1 MMMVAD
7 GRQAGHPLRAWV
19 HRARLK
25 MVCYKWDGPGQSQLD
40 WRHTHHQPP
49 PPPRGSSSSSDQIFI
64 RSIRTATGRRQ
75 SSMGAA
81 GDPAPLVFTYGTL
94 KRGFSNHR
102 LLEELSASGDATLV
116 GPAVTSARLP
126 LVCGPYRVPFLLNL
140 PVPAVAAAHRVR
152 GEAYAVTPRGLAR
165 LDELEGVATGHYERL
180 PVQVEVEGEGGT
192 RVVEAIAYFAHR
204 SYAGDLWRRSGE
216 EGVPEYTH
224 GVAAGYVR
232 RKDRP
237 QGQTFLDQIRVFV
250 SS

>member
-1 MMMVAD
+1 MVAD

-25 MVCYKWDGPGQSQLD
+25 MGSTSAINGMGQARASWIGGTRTTNHLA
-40 WRHTHHQPP
+40 
-49 PPPRGSSSSSDQIFI
+49 PPRGSSSSSDQIFI

-140 PVPAVAAAHRVR
+140 PVAAAAHRVR

>member
-1 MMMVAD
+1 
-7 GRQAGHPLRAWV
+7 
-19 HRARLK
+19 
-25 MVCYKWDGPGQSQLD
+25 
-40 WRHTHHQPP
+40 
-49 PPPRGSSSSSDQIFI
+49 
-64 RSIRTATGRRQ
+64 
-75 SSMGAA
+75 MGDAA
-81 GDPAPLVFTYGTL
+81 PQTTTLVFTYGTL

-116 GPAVTSARLP
+116 GPAVTSVRLP

-140 PVPAVAAAHRVR
+140 PAAAGGAAHRVR
-152 GEAYAVTPRGLAR
+152 GEAYAVTARGLAR

-180 PVQVEVEGEGGT
+180 PVEVEVKVEGGAEGRS

-237 QGQTFLDQIRVFV
+237 QGQTFLEQIRVFV
-250 SS
+250 SSQSS

>member
-1 MMMVAD
+1 MLCGEEDFNCICNFCGGAT
-7 GRQAGHPLRAWV
+7 
-19 HRARLK
+19 K
-25 MVCYKWDGPGQSQLD
+25 
-40 WRHTHHQPP
+40 
-49 PPPRGSSSSSDQIFI
+49 
-64 RSIRTATGRRQ
+64 RTTT
-75 SSMGAA
+75 
-81 GDPAPLVFTYGTL
+81 LVFTYGTL

-102 LLEELSASGDATLV
+102 LLEELCASGDASLV

-140 PVPAVAAAHRVR
+140 PAAAAHRVR
-152 GEAYAVTPRGLAR
+152 GEAYAVTARGLAR

-180 PVQVEVEGEGGT
+180 PVEVEVEGRS

-250 SS
+250 SSQSS